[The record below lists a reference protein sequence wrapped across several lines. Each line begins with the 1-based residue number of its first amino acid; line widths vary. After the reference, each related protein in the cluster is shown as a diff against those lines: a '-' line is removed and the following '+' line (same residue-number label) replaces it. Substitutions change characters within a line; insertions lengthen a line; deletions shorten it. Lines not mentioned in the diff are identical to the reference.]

1 MLSWTI
7 HGAVAPLQQMQSK
20 ENKQKMQNGVAV
32 HALWTKADSLE
43 FKSILV
49 YIGNP
54 RPCVVRSCL
63 KKKNENLGAGSKHKL
78 NRLNTETSKSH

>member
-1 MLSWTI
+1 M
-7 HGAVAPLQQMQSK
+7 
-20 ENKQKMQNGVAV
+20 
-32 HALWTKADSLE
+32 WTKADSFE

-78 NRLNTETSKSH
+78 NRLNTQTSKSH